1 MKKLPFSMTNR
12 KLNLLAPGVSSDDFV
27 IVSLVLKNLVYLS
40 IVKIT
45 LISNLSVK
53 IALPL
58 HLCLLIFKKLQ
69 CKNCL

>member
-40 IVKIT
+40 IKIT